1 MHFLILFIGFTV
13 LFQLSFSLIYRTFS
27 KKNLVSAKLVVPKQT
42 LPVFF
47 IINFV
52 TKISTNAIVSY
63 FSFLLLS
70 HKKACMA
77 LSLICILVNI
87 LQDFP
92 TVCSRLKTKNKKKR
106 RENLKREERNV
117 FLLQFLQTA

>member
-1 MHFLILFIGFTV
+1 MGLTI
-13 LFQLSFSLIYRTFS
+13 LFQLPFSFIYSIFS
-27 KKNLVSAKLVVPKQT
+27 KKNFGFNKISCSQT
-42 LPVFF
+42 DTNKVFF

-63 FSFLLLS
+63 FSFFLLS
-70 HKKACMA
+70 HKNTCMA

-92 TVCSRLKTKNKKKR
+92 TVLETKNEK
-106 RENLKREERNV
+106 
-117 FLLQFLQTA
+117 